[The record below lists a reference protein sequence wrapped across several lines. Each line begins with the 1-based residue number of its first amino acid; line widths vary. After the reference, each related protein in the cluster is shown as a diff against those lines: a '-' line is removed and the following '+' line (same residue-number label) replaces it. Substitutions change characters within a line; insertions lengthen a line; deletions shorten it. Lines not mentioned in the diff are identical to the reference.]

1 MATTTEVT
9 LEVSL
14 PEFRKA
20 ITAVTPHAEPTKTGD
35 EISHMSRVRLTAAK
49 NELLVAAG
57 NSITTA
63 LAAVPI
69 EEDSRAERFA
79 ADDGV
84 FDCDVTPG
92 FLRTVLHAFKVAGDS
107 ASGEDQFA
115 QLRFTTEAITITDV
129 SGLFPGREMTE
140 PLLPRSTQF
149 PGIVGALSEALAQ
162 VGTTQVA
169 KPLVA
174 NGAALGLFRAAAVA
188 YNRPLQFEGTGTAE
202 ARGFV
207 VLCGSQFIG
216 VVSSRHNDDDSLAK
230 RDAERHRHLVRL
242 GLAKDRVEAA

>member
-1 MATTTEVT
+1 MATSTEVT
-9 LEVSL
+9 LELSL

-20 ITAVTPHAEPTKTGD
+20 VAAVTPHAEPTKTGD
-35 EISHMSRVRLTAAK
+35 EINHMSRVRLTAAK
-49 NELLVAAG
+49 SELLLAAG

-84 FDCDVTPG
+84 FDVDVTPG
-92 FLRTVLHAFKVAGDS
+92 FLRGVLQAFKVAGDS
-107 ASGEDQFA
+107 ADGQDQFA
-115 QLRFTTEAITITDV
+115 QLTFTTDSITITDV
-129 SGLFPGREMTE
+129 SGLFPGRTWTE
-140 PLLPRSTQF
+140 PVLPRSTQF
-149 PGIVGALSEALAQ
+149 PGIVGILSEALAQ
-162 VGTTQVA
+162 VGTSQVA
-169 KPLVA
+169 KPLITSHP
-174 NGAALGLFRAAAVA
+174 ALGLFRSAGEA
-188 YNRPLQFEGTGTAE
+188 YRRPLSFEGTGPAE

-216 VVSSRHNDDDSLAK
+216 SVSSRHNDDDSLAR

-242 GLAKDRVEAA
+242 GLAKERVEAA